1 MTILAE
7 VGFKIASITDIPTAT
22 AEHILTVAGLRDH
35 FDDIVGSDTC
45 RTRQLTR
52 VANGSITWRTSEASA
67 FEKRRARYLDDS
79 PGERSNGRRV
89 AGVDDIAH
97 CAAA

>member
-7 VGFKIASITDIPTAT
+7 VGFKIPSITDIPTAT

-52 VANGSITWRTSEASA
+52 GRQRLNHLAHLGS
-67 FEKRRARYLDDS
+67 
-79 PGERSNGRRV
+79 ERFRKKTGPLPR
-89 AGVDDIAH
+89 
-97 CAAA
+97 